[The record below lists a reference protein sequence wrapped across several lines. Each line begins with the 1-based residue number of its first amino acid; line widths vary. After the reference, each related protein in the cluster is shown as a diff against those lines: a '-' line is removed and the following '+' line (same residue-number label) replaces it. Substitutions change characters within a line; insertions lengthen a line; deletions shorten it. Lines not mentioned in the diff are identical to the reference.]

1 MLSVHTFDLHPPA
14 PPPPPSQKI
23 DPHQVNINSILK
35 NDVYI
40 TNIYRP
46 FIPPVTDPDTAHLI
60 LTSIY
65 LPNHMIMN

>member
-1 MLSVHTFDLHPPA
+1 MLSVYTFDLHPDL
-14 PPPPPSQKI
+14 PPPSQEI
-23 DPHQVNINSILK
+23 DAHQVNIIWKMMYTSQ
-35 NDVYI
+35 
-40 TNIYRP
+40 IYRP